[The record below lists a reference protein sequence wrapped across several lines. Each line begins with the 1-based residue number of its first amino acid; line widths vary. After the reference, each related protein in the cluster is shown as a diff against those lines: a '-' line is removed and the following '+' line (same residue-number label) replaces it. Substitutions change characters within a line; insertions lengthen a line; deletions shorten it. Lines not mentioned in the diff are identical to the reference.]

1 MLTLFLVAIAVIWII
16 FAVVSDLRSRE
27 IPNWLNFS
35 LIIFVLGIRFFYSVF
50 NEDWSFFLWGLFGFS
65 AFFLLANLLYFSRFF
80 AGGDAKLMMALGPI
94 IPLGA
99 SLFQNVKLSLG
110 FLFLFLIT
118 GAIFGV
124 VNIFYFSFKNFNT
137 IKTDFV
143 KNMKNRRRMFYAF
156 MLFGLV
162 LMILGLWEEI
172 FFIFGVLLF
181 ILHSLLFY
189 ARAIDNNSLVQRIN
203 SNKLTEGDWL
213 YQKVKVGKRFI
224 EPTWDGLS
232 KKDIELIKK
241 NHKSVKIKIGIEF
254 SPVFL
259 ISFLIFVYLYFYG
272 IDLWN
277 SFW

>member
-172 FFIFGVLLF
+172 FFVFGVLLF
-181 ILHSLLFY
+181 ILPYLLFY

>member
-181 ILHSLLFY
+181 ILPSLLFY

>member
-181 ILHSLLFY
+181 ILPSLLFY
-189 ARAIDNNSLVQRIN
+189 AQAIDNNSLVQRIN

>member
-181 ILHSLLFY
+181 ILPSLLFY

-213 YQKVKVGKRFI
+213 YQKVKVVKRFI